1 MLQLDSLL
9 SLIFVNK
16 VLHDKA
22 RINLC
27 SPGRIPL
34 VIDEDGLG
42 AEGLDSAST
51 VAAGLWLWLSVE
63 EASNWF
69 NNYKIL
75 VLRDFSSFISPTI
88 YCFSSISLKNFKANF
103 DLTLGLRSADAI
115 EEHDIGQQRS
125 VNKFCK
131 SQLRTS

>member
-1 MLQLDSLL
+1 MLISALDSLL

-22 RINLC
+22 RLYLC

-51 VAAGLWLWLSVE
+51 VAVGLSLWLTVE
-63 EASNWF
+63 EASN
-69 NNYKIL
+69 
-75 VLRDFSSFISPTI
+75 
-88 YCFSSISLKNFKANF
+88 
-103 DLTLGLRSADAI
+103 
-115 EEHDIGQQRS
+115 
-125 VNKFCK
+125 
-131 SQLRTS
+131 